1 MIVLR
6 DVCKTYQV
14 GDEIVRALDHA
25 SLTVRDGE
33 FVSIIGPS
41 GSGKS
46 TMMNIIGCLDTA
58 DSGEYLLDDIP
69 IEDYT
74 ENELAQIRSRKIG
87 FVFQSFNLIP
97 QLTAQENVE
106 LPLIYQR
113 VRRSERRR
121 RVAEALERVQ
131 LTGRRHHLPS
141 ELSGGQQQRVAI
153 ARAIAAH
160 PLPHGPGYHGH
171 LSRAS
176 RERQHHRAHHPRRR
190 RSPPGPAEHPHP
202 GRPGEGGGPM
212 IQSVRMAIKSISGN
226 KMRAFLTML
235 GIIIGV
241 MALVILVSLVSGA
254 TGNVTDTIAS
264 LGSDQITVRIS
275 DDKGR
280 PVYITD
286 LNEWMGEGAFG
297 RIAPVATESVT
308 AKYGTETGSLTV
320 YGTTAPY
327 LDIQKL
333 DVLVGRFLKTA
344 DEENVSFVCVIN
356 ETAATELVGY
366 ADCVGEDIRL
376 NGQRFRVVGVLKD
389 DDNSLTSAFRSGSL
403 VAYVP
408 YGALVRISDSATP
421 KITSFYVSAAET
433 GTVDEAKERMTEIL
447 KERFDQDEDAFTL
460 SSQNALESAMNSIT
474 SILAVLLGGI
484 AAISL
489 IVGGIGIMNIML
501 VTVTERTREIGIR
514 KAIGASRSMI
524 LTQFLVEAV
533 VICMLGCAL
542 GILGSWGVLRLIT
555 TVVSGLDISFQMSG
569 GVVLIAVLFCFFIGI
584 VFGLYPANKA
594 ARMAP
599 IDALHYGG

>member
-1 MIVLR
+1 
-6 DVCKTYQV
+6 
-14 GDEIVRALDHA
+14 
-25 SLTVRDGE
+25 
-33 FVSIIGPS
+33 
-41 GSGKS
+41 
-46 TMMNIIGCLDTA
+46 
-58 DSGEYLLDDIP
+58 
-69 IEDYT
+69 
-74 ENELAQIRSRKIG
+74 
-87 FVFQSFNLIP
+87 
-97 QLTAQENVE
+97 
-106 LPLIYQR
+106 
-113 VRRSERRR
+113 
-121 RVAEALERVQ
+121 
-131 LTGRRHHLPS
+131 
-141 ELSGGQQQRVAI
+141 
-153 ARAIAAH
+153 
-160 PLPHGPGYHGH
+160 
-171 LSRAS
+171 
-176 RERQHHRAHHPRRR
+176 
-190 RSPPGPAEHPHP
+190 
-202 GRPGEGGGPM
+202 M

-254 TGNVTDTIAS
+254 TGNVTDTISS

-275 DDKGR
+275 DNKGD
-280 PVYITD
+280 PLTIED
-286 LNEWMGEGAFG
+286 LSAWMDEDVFG
-297 RIAPVATESVT
+297 PIAPAISESVT
-308 AKYGTETGSLTV
+308 AKYGTDTGTLTV

-327 LDIQKL
+327 ADIQKL
-333 DVLVGRFLKTA
+333 NVLVGRFLKTA

-366 ADCVGEDIRL
+366 ADCLGEDIHL

-389 DDNSLTSAFRSGSL
+389 DDNSLTSVFRSGSL

-408 YGALVRISDSATP
+408 YSSLVRISTSATREV
-421 KITSFYVSAAET
+421 TSFYVSAGENS
-433 GTVDEAKERMTEIL
+433 TVDAARERLIELL
-447 KERFDQDEDAFTL
+447 KERFDQDEDAFTV
-460 SSQNALESAMNSIT
+460 SSQNALESAMSSVT

-514 KAIGASRSMI
+514 KAIGASRGMI

-555 TVVSGLDISFQMSG
+555 TVVSGLSISFQMSG
-569 GVVLIAVLFCFFIGI
+569 SVVLIAVLFCFFIGI